1 MEAFGRF
8 KSLWIQPIFDHIQGC
23 TSCQYKFQ
31 IKEGKSV
38 TFHLWAIP
46 IVLGLIYTFSVFLHT
61 YTQVHQ
67 VTTLTT
73 FLGKQTRT
81 SCNLQAWRSEAHE
94 PWNAG
99 NLHNPFTNTIKSKQ
113 IAIMTMSDNA
123 WGVKKEVRQM
133 LENNRLA
140 YAYRH
145 GYTVVNGNHFIDKSL
160 PGKLIDNII

>member
-1 MEAFGRF
+1 MYYTEER
-8 KSLWIQPIFDHIQGC
+8 
-23 TSCQYKFQ
+23 TSIDNQNW
-31 IKEGKSV
+31 
-38 TFHLWAIP
+38 HN
-46 IVLGLIYTFSVFLHT
+46 GLI
-61 YTQVHQ
+61 
-67 VTTLTT
+67 
-73 FLGKQTRT
+73 GKMFYHK
-81 SCNLQAWRSEAHE
+81 CPDNDKYFRSIRIS
-94 PWNAG
+94 
-99 NLHNPFTNTIKSKQ
+99 HNPFTNTIKSNQ